1 MTDVPEPR
9 QLNQVRSFS
18 ICEKNSRIQKRTSFV
33 GHQSAGAPE
42 PLSLKLSL
50 VLGVAL
56 GGPVVGDDAVV
67 VGVAAEEPGSR
78 VADLK
83 TRV

>member
-1 MTDVPEPR
+1 M
-9 QLNQVRSFS
+9 
-18 ICEKNSRIQKRTSFV
+18 
-33 GHQSAGAPE
+33 
-42 PLSLKLSL
+42 KLSL